1 MKYIIFFIFVLSSFL
16 GCFPYETARLAGIG
30 VKPFKTKGKIYSQN
44 FKKDIIKCYHQTEEI
59 IKELGA
65 NLYRGSSRKS
75 FIVSFGYSEV
85 FPSANHS
92 TEVAIFFNWLDVN
105 KTEVQISSLNYNL
118 AKFVSKKIFSSLQDQ
133 SGQN

>member
-44 FKKDIIKCYHQTEEI
+44 FEKDIIKCYHQVEGI

-92 TEVAIFFNWLDVN
+92 TEVAIFFNWLDEN
-105 KTEVQISSLNYNL
+105 KTEVEVSSLNHKL
-118 AKFVSKKIFSSLQDQ
+118 SDFISKKIFQKLAEK
-133 SGQN
+133 N

>member
-1 MKYIIFFIFVLSSFL
+1 VLSSFL

-30 VKPFKTKGKIYSQN
+30 IKPFKTKGKIYSQN
-44 FKKDIIKCYHQTEEI
+44 FEKDITKCYRQVEDI

-65 NLYRGSSRKS
+65 NLYRGSSRKR

-92 TEVAIFFNWLDVN
+92 TEVAIFFNWLDEN
-105 KTEVQISSLNYNL
+105 KTEVEVSSLNHKL
-118 AKFVSKKIFSSLQDQ
+118 SDFISKKIFQKLTEK
-133 SGQN
+133 N